1 MKIFKLM
8 AIALVAMLGLN
19 SCSKDCDHEF
29 IDVDHSADLVGTWTC
44 LQEGYAEAL
53 VIKADGSAVS
63 TGVEDGEYWDGV
75 KGNIVVKNGT
85 VTMTFEDNDNF
96 KGHFDIVPGVA
107 FSIFTEDGE
116 HMTYNYCKEDLS
128 DEIVGMWVS
137 TDNSSIEEH
146 NVLIQTFYENG
157 KSTFTGFG
165 EIDGEIVK
173 NKETNYK
180 VCGDVSFQEINGK
193 YIAWKVAISHNGT
206 SLGDIMTNTN
216 GDFTSTWVRVK
227 QDLNF
232 TSKVYGYN
240 SAYVTNVKGKDED
253 FTIFGNTFN
262 IAKITAYDFE
272 KLFGAD
278 LYNVELNGNLFKYR
292 LLLDNGQEAGAD
304 IPMTVVGN
312 KVTLDFSAA
321 HPACRKVDMYMFQD
335 ADDSQLHI
343 YMHTASF
350 INYFA
355 NLKVLTMSLEGNYDL
370 SDTAAVEKVFTDM
383 EARVESINVSLVFKA
398 RK

>member
-29 IDVDHSADLVGTWTC
+29 IDIDHSADLVGTWTC

-232 TSKVYGYN
+232 AGKVYGYN

-304 IPMTVVGN
+304 IPMTIVGN

-370 SDTAAVEKVFTDM
+370 SDTAAIEKVFTDM
-383 EARVESINVSLVFKA
+383 EARVESINVSFVLKA